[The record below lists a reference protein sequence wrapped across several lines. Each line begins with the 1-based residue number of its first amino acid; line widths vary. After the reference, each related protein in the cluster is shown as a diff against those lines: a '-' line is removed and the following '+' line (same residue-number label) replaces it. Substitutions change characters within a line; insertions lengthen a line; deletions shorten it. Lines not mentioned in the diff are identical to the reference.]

1 MGGTRAMLGGREGG
15 KHLDD
20 DPGALFEVDDGTDVA
35 AVSRRAQ
42 VSWLGAH
49 LRARGCDE
57 SV

>member
-1 MGGTRAMLGGREGG
+1 MLGGREGG